1 MKILVGYRGVNVGKD
16 LLKEA
21 VKRARSSDDE
31 VHVVTSMFGGETTE
45 VEKIREAEENLAKAG
60 QFLDEQ
66 GVKNETHLLIRGSN
80 PGEDLVQ
87 YARENGCDEIILAV
101 KSRSKVGKLIFG
113 STAQYVILKADCP
126 VVSIR

>member
-21 VKRARSSDDE
+21 VKRALASNGE
-31 VHVVTSMFGGETTE
+31 VHVVTSMFGGGMGDE
-45 VEKIREAEENLAKAG
+45 EKIREAEENLVKAG

-66 GVKNETHLLIRGSN
+66 GVKNETHLLIRGRT

-87 YARENGCDEIILAV
+87 YARENKCDEIVLAV

-126 VVSIR
+126 VLSIR

>member
-1 MKILVGYRGVNVGKD
+1 MKILVGYRGVNVGRD

-21 VKRARSSDDE
+21 VKRARTSNGE
-31 VHVVTSMFGGETTE
+31 VHVVTSMFGGGTTE
-45 VEKIREAEENLAKAG
+45 GEKIREAEENLVKAG

-66 GVKNETHLLIRGSN
+66 GVKNETHLLIRGRT

-87 YARENGCDEIILAV
+87 YARENGCDEIVLAV

-113 STAQYVILKADCP
+113 STAQYVILKAECP

>member
-21 VKRARSSDDE
+21 VRRARTGGGE
-31 VHVVTSMFGGETTE
+31 VHVITSMFGGETTE
-45 VEKIREAEENLAKAG
+45 GEKIREAEENLVKAG
-60 QFLDEQ
+60 EFLAEQ
-66 GVKNETHLLIRGSN
+66 GVKYETHLLIRGRN
-80 PGEDLVQ
+80 PGQDIVE
-87 YARENGCDEIILAV
+87 YARDNGCDEIILAV

-126 VVSIR
+126 VISIR